1 MHSSYLIFSQLNH
14 YKTEGP
20 CTSSNHVEGWDLQ
33 LKKVARKAYPNIYEQ
48 IRVINKEK
56 ALITM
61 QVRQLV
67 ADTSE
72 PPSQPPTPPTRRDRD
87 RKIQTLFQRLELGT
101 ITLGDYLMP
110 LNIIQVFDFCAHSS
124 SHSTVQKKVLSR
136 VVSETTHSTT
146 R

>member
-1 MHSSYLIFSQLNH
+1 MHSSYPIFSQLNH

-33 LKKVARKAYPNIYEQ
+33 LKKVARKAYPNIYKQ

-56 ALITM
+56 ALITL
-61 QVRQLV
+61 QVQQLV
-67 ADTSE
+67 ADTS
-72 PPSQPPTPPTRRDRD
+72 QPPPPTRRDRD

-110 LNIIQVFDFCAHSS
+110 LNIIQVFDFCAYSS